1 MSLSYRHS
9 GQLPWS
15 TEDAHERR
23 FYRITSTVFFI
34 ALLLGLLI
42 PAINLPEKERFK
54 KQSLPPRLARL
65 ILEQKQIPPPK
76 PKPKKKIEEE
86 KKPEPKKEKKPEPK
100 KEEVAKKPQ
109 PEKKPLK
116 QVAKK
121 TPPPP
126 SSTEQARKKAA
137 SSGLLAFADQLADL
151 REEPAIPSTA
161 GIRKLATTGEQTTTA
176 QRSIITSGAAKG
188 SGGINTAALSRDTGG
203 QGLGGRTTTQVTSS
217 AAKAKRAANA
227 ASRGKGKDH
236 KGNRTREEIQTV
248 FDQNKGAIYALY
260 NRALRK
266 DPTLRGK
273 VVLELTIL
281 PDGRV
286 TKCRIVSSEL
296 NDKQLERKLV
306 SRIKLFKFSAKD
318 VDTAVVSYPID
329 FLPS

>member
-1 MSLSYRHS
+1 VSLSYRHS

-15 TEDAHERR
+15 TLDQDERR
-23 FYRITSTVFFI
+23 FYLITSTVLLI
-34 ALLLGLLI
+34 ALLLGLII
-42 PAINLPEKERFK
+42 PMIELPEKERFK

-65 ILEQKQIPPPK
+65 VLEQKKAPPPK
-76 PKPKKKIEEE
+76 PKPLKKKIAEKKKPKPKKEKPKE
-86 KKPEPKKEKKPEPK
+86 AKKPEPVKKP
-100 KEEVAKKPQ
+100 A
-109 PEKKPLK
+109 K

-121 TPPPP
+121 TPPP
-126 SSTEQARKKAA
+126 SSVERARKKAA

-151 REEPAIPSTA
+151 REEPAVPSKA
-161 GIRKLATTGEQTTTA
+161 GIQKRAVTGQRA
-176 QRSIITSGAAKG
+176 SGSVQRSLITSGAASG

-203 QGLGGRTTTQVTSS
+203 RGLGGRTTTAVTSK
-217 AAKAKRAANA
+217 AAEARKAQTVAN
-227 ASRGKGKDH
+227 SKVRGKNA

-248 FDQNKGAIYALY
+248 FDQNKGAVYALY

-273 VVLELTIL
+273 VVLELTIT

-296 NDKQLERKLV
+296 NDKRLERKLI
-306 SRIKLFKFSAKD
+306 SRIKLFKFLSKD

>member
-15 TEDAHERR
+15 TLDADERR
-23 FYRITSTVFFI
+23 FYLITTTVLLI
-34 ALLLGLLI
+34 ALLFALI
-42 PAINLPEKERFK
+42 VPIINLPEKERFK

-65 ILEQKQIPPPK
+65 ILEQKKTPPPK
-76 PKPKKKIEEE
+76 PKPKPKIVEE
-86 KKPEPKKEKKPEPK
+86 KKPKKEKPKEVKKPEPEKKPEK
-100 KEEVAKKPQ
+100 QIAKK
-109 PEKKPLK
+109 
-116 QVAKK
+116 
-121 TPPPP
+121 PPPP

-137 SSGLLAFADQLADL
+137 NSGLLAFADQLADL

-161 GIRKLATTGEQTTTA
+161 GIQKRAVTGQKATGA
-176 QRSIITSGAAKG
+176 QRSIITSGAAQG

-203 QGLGGRTTTQVTSS
+203 QGLGGRSTTQVSS
-217 AAKAKRAANA
+217 RAADAKRAANA
-227 ASRGKGKDH
+227 TSSGKRNGKNV

-248 FDQNKGAIYALY
+248 FDQNKGAVYALY

-273 VVLELTIL
+273 VVLELTIAAN
-281 PDGRV
+281 GSV
-286 TKCRIVSSEL
+286 TKCRIISSEL
-296 NDKQLERKLV
+296 NDKSLERKLV
-306 SRIKLFKFSAKD
+306 SRIKLFKFTAKD

>member
-1 MSLSYRHS
+1 VSLSYRHS

-15 TEDAHERR
+15 TLDADERR
-23 FYRITSTVFFI
+23 FYLISTTVLII
-34 ALLLGLLI
+34 ALLFALI
-42 PAINLPEKERFK
+42 VPMINLPEKERFK

-65 ILEQKQIPPPK
+65 ILEQKKTPPPK
-76 PKPKKKIEEE
+76 PKPKPKIVEE
-86 KKPEPKKEKKPEPK
+86 KKPKPKKEKPQE
-100 KEEVAKKPQ
+100 AKKPE
-109 PEKKPLK
+109 PEKKPKK

-121 TPPPP
+121 PPP

-137 SSGLLAFADQLADL
+137 NSGLLAFADQLADL

-161 GIRKLATTGEQTTTA
+161 GIQKRAVTGQKATGA
-176 QRSIITSGAAKG
+176 QRSIITSGAAQG

-203 QGLGGRTTTQVTSS
+203 QGLGGRTTTQVSS
-217 AAKAKRAANA
+217 RAADAKRAANA
-227 ASRGKGKDH
+227 ASSGKRKGKNV

-248 FDQNKGAIYALY
+248 FDQNKGAVYALY

-273 VVLELTIL
+273 VVLELTIAAN
-281 PDGRV
+281 GSV
-286 TKCRIVSSEL
+286 TKCRIISSEL
-296 NDKQLERKLV
+296 NDKSLERKLV
-306 SRIKLFKFSAKD
+306 SRIKLFKFAAKD

>member
-1 MSLSYRHS
+1 MSISYRHTA
-9 GQLPWS
+9 QLPWS
-15 TEDAHERR
+15 TLDRDERR
-23 FYRITSTVFFI
+23 FYLITAIVLLI
-34 ALLLGLLI
+34 ALLFGLI
-42 PAINLPEKERFK
+42 VPVIDLPEKERFK

-65 ILEQKQIPPPK
+65 ILEQKKVPPPK
-76 PKPKKKIEEE
+76 PKPKPKVVEE
-86 KKPEPKKEKKPEPK
+86 KKPEPKKEKPK
-100 KEEVAKKPQ
+100 EAKKPE
-109 PEKKPLK
+109 PEKKPEP

-121 TPPPP
+121 PPP

-137 SSGLLAFADQLADL
+137 NSGLLAFADQLADL
-151 REEPAIPSTA
+151 REEPAVPSTA
-161 GIRKLATTGEQTTTA
+161 GIQKRAVTGQQTTTA
-176 QRSIITSGAAKG
+176 QRSIITSGATRG

-203 QGLGGRTTTQVTSS
+203 QGLGGRTTTQVSS
-217 AAKAKRAANA
+217 RAAEAKRAQTA
-227 ASRGKGKDH
+227 ASSKGKGKNH

-248 FDQNKGAIYALY
+248 FDQNKGAVYALY

-273 VVLELTIL
+273 VVLELTIS

-296 NDKQLERKLV
+296 NDKSLERKLV
-306 SRIKLFKFSAKD
+306 SRIKLFKFASKD